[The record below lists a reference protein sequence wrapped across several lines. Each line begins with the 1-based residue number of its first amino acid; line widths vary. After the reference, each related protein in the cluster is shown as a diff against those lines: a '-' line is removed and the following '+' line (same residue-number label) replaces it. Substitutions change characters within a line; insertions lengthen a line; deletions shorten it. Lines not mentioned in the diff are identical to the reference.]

1 MEIAFLFPIHNEQN
15 RVCKALEF
23 IKFTKG
29 KFKKH
34 KFVFLLNDCSDN
46 TEKIIKV
53 KIAKVAKFNNIIII
67 KSNSKNRG
75 SGINLAIKNIKCKFF
90 AVCAIDNAWSF
101 DFYVRALKILKTS
114 STKVV
119 FGSKSHSESKVK
131 RTFVRVVISFLSLI
145 FVKIVFNNKI
155 DYDCQCIK
163 MFSSDLK
170 FIKQLN
176 NYNYFSE
183 TEFALNVEN
192 YKIKKKI
199 IPIKV
204 KQTSGTKISIINL
217 IRYCIDALHYR
228 LFNFYTNKRFINK
241 RYHSKAKLHL

>member
-1 MEIAFLFPIHNEQN
+1 MEVAFLFPIHNEQN
-15 RVCKALEF
+15 RICKVLEF

-29 KFKKH
+29 KFNKY

-46 TEKIIKV
+46 TEQIIKA
-53 KIAKVAKFNNIIII
+53 KIAKFNNIIII

-101 DFYVRALKILKTS
+101 NFYVRALKILKTS

-119 FGSKSHSESKVK
+119 FGSKSHPRSNVK
-131 RTFVRVVISFLSLI
+131 RSFIRVFISFCSLI
-145 FVKIVFNNKI
+145 FIKIVFNNRI

-163 MFSSDLK
+163 MFSSDLD
-170 FIKQLN
+170 FIKKLN

-183 TEFALNVEN
+183 TEFALNVEKF
-192 YKIKKKI
+192 KIKKKI
-199 IPIKV
+199 LPIKV
-204 KQTSGTKISIINL
+204 TQTSGTKINIKNL
-217 IRYCIDALHYR
+217 IGYCIDALHYR
-228 LFNFYTNKRFINK
+228 FFNFYTNKKI
-241 RYHSKAKLHL
+241 Y